1 MSISTTSTK
10 DSYDGNASIAT
21 AYPITFKYLEDTHVS
36 VYFDGVLK
44 QRGAGADYVLAGDG
58 TINTGYITTNVAQPA
73 TVKVTIVLDVPFD
86 QPVELLETGV
96 LSANTLEEAY
106 DRLNMQIRR
115 VWRKVG
121 GVLTFSSDEGG
132 TGSTGTADN
141 LLGFDGSGDIA
152 EIPNSTFVQTANN
165 LSDVDAATARANLN
179 VDVANTDNS
188 TDVTKTGAGT
198 YISIGA
204 GQVLTVDAITESDV
218 SDLGAYIEN
227 VTGSPLSELQDV
239 TITTPSSSQVLA
251 WNGSAWVNTSASTGD
266 MQAATYDNTGKALNV
281 YSMDNMDEGANTKI
295 LTDSERTLIGSALQ
309 SLPLSGLSDATIT
322 SVAVGETIEW
332 NGSAWVNTV
341 SGATVTSSDT
351 APVSPDDGDLWFDST
366 TTQLFVYYND
376 GSSSQWVTVTSG
388 SPSTDSDTVT
398 YTPDG
403 TGAVATTVENKL
415 RESVSVKDFGAVGD
429 GVADDTTAIQAAIDY
444 AGTFAISGGA
454 SQADKNLYNRCT
466 VFIPSGRYKV
476 TSKITINSAGVHIKG
491 AGIFGTQIEYT
502 HNDDLF
508 HFRSDDQFT
517 TGRLHNVGVSEMSI
531 LGKYSNPT
539 TGGSIRVGYVKHV
552 YINDV
557 KFNGGYDDII
567 LEGTQEPVHIDRCDF
582 FQDNNYTAQG
592 TGNAHVKVRELEVDP
607 TSANSMRVTSDS
619 KHWAYSVNVN
629 ISQCEMRTATN
640 GKQYGIYV
648 KAVDG
653 LYLSDT
659 HLLNHSEQ
667 LFVGRASNVFPCS
680 NIRVSNCFFDGESP
694 NTLRNINVTSAE
706 AAGATAPVD
715 LYISDC
721 KFNGV
726 GDGGASPEYWMLI
739 SDKSIKHLS
748 VSGCVFDKAQNATA
762 AAIEISK
769 GSGSC
774 VLSNNTFIMEDS
786 YVPAVIIRTNASN
799 VVQAD
804 FFEKLIISG
813 NRFIY
818 QDTTDRAN
826 YNIRLANAQTETVIA
841 NNIYSD
847 SLSGT
852 DKLVYDTTTSGTT
865 QGGAGT
871 LNNISI
877 A

>member
-1 MSISTTSTK
+1 MSIATTTTK
-10 DSYDGNASIAT
+10 ETYQGNASIVT
-21 AYPITFKYLEDTHVS
+21 AYPITFKYLEPTHVS

-96 LSANTLEEAY
+96 LSADTLEEAY

-115 VWRKVG
+115 VWRKVSNA
-121 GVLTFSSDEGG
+121 LTFSDDEGAS
-132 TGSTGTADN
+132 STGTADTVV
-141 LLGFDGSGDIA
+141 GFDGDGNIV
-152 EIPNSTFVQTANN
+152 EIPRSIFA
-165 LSDVDAATARANLN
+165 
-179 VDVANTDNS
+179 
-188 TDVTKTGAGT
+188 TGA
-198 YISIGA
+198 S
-204 GQVLTVDAITESDV
+204 
-218 SDLGAYIEN
+218 
-227 VTGSPLSELQDV
+227 VT
-239 TITTPSSSQVLA
+239 T
-251 WNGSAWVNTSASTGD
+251 
-266 MQAATYDNTGKALNV
+266 
-281 YSMDNMDEGANTKI
+281 
-295 LTDSERTLIGSALQ
+295 
-309 SLPLSGLSDATIT
+309 
-322 SVAVGETIEW
+322 
-332 NGSAWVNTV
+332 
-341 SGATVTSSDT
+341 SDT
-351 APVSPDDGDLWFDST
+351 PPPLPVSGDLWLNST
-366 TTQLFVYYND
+366 TTQMFVYYNDGDSRQWVSVVASTAPVVTTSDVPPSSPVSGDLWLDTNTTQMFAYYDD

-388 SPSTDSDTVT
+388 TLSTDSDAVT

-403 TGAVATTVENKL
+403 TGAVATTVEAKL

-429 GVADDTTAIQAAIDY
+429 GVTDDTTAIQAAIDY

-557 KFNGGYDDII
+557 KFNGGFDDII